1 MCIMFKENNHQD
13 RFALP
18 HAKTTS
24 ATTWKKDAHF
34 CICCFSPCFLKLKSD
49 PSWPG
54 RTKGTGRGPTSR
66 RQCRS
71 PSLPPPGTSDH
82 ASDSDPWPSCAPGG
96 SPAAPASSSLSVRV
110 RLGRLRPRPPLF
122 SCRLWD
128 STWFWFRLRATG
140 LYNSHNLHMNILAP
154 PAVWDRDRDREPSRG
169 SLSGPC

>member
-49 PSWPG
+49 PRWPG
-54 RTKGTGRGPTSR
+54 LTLLKGRAGPTR
-66 RQCRS
+66 RF
-71 PSLPPPGTSDH
+71 SLPPPGTSDH

-96 SPAAPASSSLSVRV
+96 SPAAPASSSLSWHPRPPLGGRV
-110 RLGRLRPRPPLF
+110 RRLRPPLF

-140 LYNSHNLHMNILAP
+140 LDNSHNLHLNILAP